1 MKHRQSKSPLST
13 NRAVP
18 KPFARRS
25 AEGHKE
31 RLPPSRLSGCCRF
44 GQETF
49 AGTHGNGR
57 DTPKAADCG
66 SRDGTDGVADQRSFA
81 DAALIVLAE
90 NNVVARAIQ
99 GIIALG
105 ERFEEVR
112 K

>member
-1 MKHRQSKSPLST
+1 L
-13 NRAVP
+13 
-18 KPFARRS
+18 
-25 AEGHKE
+25 GHKE

-90 NNVVARAIQ
+90 NNVLARAIH
-99 GIIALG
+99 GIIALEDG
-105 ERFEEVR
+105 PKRFASEPNA
-112 K
+112 